1 MAKNKWSVS
10 LDNDNHLKFAYG
22 DQSSVTLSETG
33 EVINSFSTM
42 EPINAIEHLY
52 DIPNRDDAKITPLL
66 LLQSQGDETFKFV
79 PTTDLNMQLDELVDI
94 DFTNAAVSD
103 TVLISDG
110 DGTYSFRNTL
120 FSHLKDIDHTTAGN
134 NGFVLTD
141 VGTGIW
147 EWQQPELKK
156 LFDVSLEAQDLLK
169 ENDPTD
175 TAGLVLTT
183 DGLNGFNFQ
192 IPTADFNNLTSIV
205 WGASP
210 DPKTNAGLV
219 LTSMG
224 GSLYQFVTPTAE
236 FTDLLGID
244 WYTNDPLT
252 EPGKVLTSGPNPNE
266 FTWEIPSSDLK
277 DTTGLDWITN
287 DPYTFSGLHLS
298 SYIDPVTG
306 AHSFRWSFADFND
319 LYNIDFVTNDPHN
332 IDGLVMTSNG
342 DKTYNWR
349 TPMVEFGPTGI
360 YNLDWVTN
368 NPYAT
373 TGVHLTS
380 YIDPTTGMQSFRW
393 EHPNFLDNQNI
404 DFDTNTP
411 NNMPGLVMTSKG
423 SNQYGFERATVDFSP
438 TGTITNID
446 WSTSI
451 GPDLV
456 LTSTGTNYEWKAV
469 QRRLEVLEDV
479 NVDATTFRTPNLIL
493 KTTAAGICEFVE
505 PIETLRS
512 LLDVVQG
519 STAPDPITDEGLV
532 LTSIG
537 LGTDTYEFRYPNIK
551 TDYIIGWNPAND
563 NTVGGVLTVSSAG
576 NFEFRMPALA
586 TLDDVNVTNAVTPNT
601 VLMSDTLGNY
611 SFQNINMNHLLDVDY
626 TNKSNNNW
634 TLSSDGDGT
643 YSFKQPLLKT
653 TEDVDTLTNDP
664 RNVDDLVMTSKG
676 DGTFGFK
683 KLDFDSFAS
692 VTTTGAGAG
701 YIMITDG
708 SDNFS
713 FIQPLMRTLQD
724 VTNGTTAG
732 SEINWVLAS
741 NGNGTFSFK
750 DLANNLF
757 NRRWEDFDY
766 DTTTHPVTGTTYAPT
781 TTQNLVF
788 VTDGDETY
796 SFKFPTLDFLVDI
809 DDTTNN
815 PKTTENLVLTS
826 TGTNGTYM
834 FKEAEPRIQ
843 NLRNLDTSTNNPDI
857 VPNLVLTSKG
867 DGTYHF
873 STFNEFNNLPDVDTI
888 TNSPK
893 TTANKIMISTG
904 TGNAT
909 DPYYKFVDQEL
920 EYATDVD
927 FTDSTNPDYVLTSRG
942 GGAYNFVDPN
952 TIVSKTL
959 VGLTDIDFTPDGV
972 DDYKTVTGLVL
983 SSDGLGGFN
992 FRNPSDWMTRL
1003 DNLYDTNTTSLDEG
1017 LGVPVR
1023 ADRNFVDPV
1032 NPALGPS
1039 STATQGLILKSNG
1052 DATYSFIYPELRL
1065 QVDLDMVTND
1075 PLTTE
1080 GLFLLTDGDGEFY
1093 FGSSIPASLT
1103 VKDIQIGVSA
1113 DNEIDTISMDLILD
1127 SATGQTIIDDDVSVS
1142 GSVVIGGDLSVQ
1154 GTTTTVNST
1163 TVTIDDP
1170 VFTLGGDT
1178 DQAAPDTMDR
1188 GIEYRWHDG
1197 TDPKLGFFGWDKTAQ
1212 AFTFIPDAT
1221 NVAEE
1226 FSGTP
1231 GDLLISDIDSQNV
1244 TIAETAT
1251 VKDAIIQETAT
1262 LRERPVATE
1271 DFALVMAIALG

>member
-52 DIPNRDDAKITPLL
+52 DIPNRDDAKVTPLL
-66 LLQSQGDETFKFV
+66 LLQSQGDETFRFV
-79 PTTDLNMQLDELVDI
+79 PTSSLNMQLDELVDI
-94 DFTNAAVSD
+94 DFSNAAVTD

-110 DGTYSFRNTL
+110 DGTYSFRDTL

-156 LFDVSLEAQDLLK
+156 LFDVSLEAQDILK

-175 TAGLVLTT
+175 TPGLVLTT
-183 DGLNGFNFQ
+183 DGVGGFNFQ

-210 DPKTNAGLV
+210 DPTVTPGLV
-219 LTSMG
+219 LTTI
-224 GSLYQFVTPTAE
+224 GSGLYQFQVPTSE
-236 FTDLLGID
+236 FTNLTGID

-252 EPGKVLTSGPNPNE
+252 TAGKVLTSGPNPNE
-266 FTWEIPSSDLK
+266 FTWQTPSSDLK
-277 DTTGLDWITN
+277 DITGLDWITN

-298 SYIDPVTG
+298 SYIDPNTG

-342 DKTYNWR
+342 DETYNWR
-349 TPMVEFGPTGI
+349 VPTVDFAPTGI
-360 YNLDWVTN
+360 NLIDWATT

-373 TGVHLTS
+373 DGVHLTS
-380 YIDPTTGMQSFRW
+380 HIDSTTGVQSFRW
-393 EHPNFLDNQNI
+393 EYADFNQVTSI
-404 DFDTNTP
+404 DFATNTP
-411 NNMPGLVMTSKG
+411 QSMPGLVLTSKG
-423 SNQYGFERATVDFSP
+423 GSEYDWQRATVDFSP

-505 PIETLRS
+505 PIETVRG
-512 LLDVVQG
+512 LLDVVQTP
-519 STAPDPITDEGLV
+519 TALDPITTQGLV
-532 LTSIG
+532 LTS
-537 LGTDTYEFRYPNIK
+537 LGMGSDQYEFQLPNIL
-551 TDYIIGWNPAND
+551 TDYIVGWNPVND
-563 NTVGGVLTVSSAG
+563 NAIGAVLTVTGAG
-576 NFEFRMPALA
+576 NFQFEMPSVAR
-586 TLDDVNVTNAVTPNT
+586 LDDVNVGNAVTPNT
-601 VLMSDTLGNY
+601 VLMSDTAGNY
-611 SFQNINMNHLLDVDY
+611 TFENINFNHLLNIDY
-626 TNKSNNNW
+626 ANSTQNNW
-634 TLSSDGDGT
+634 SLASDGDGT

-664 RNVDDLVMTSKG
+664 RNVDDLVMTSRG

-683 KLDFDSFAS
+683 RLDFDSFAS

-766 DTTTHPVTGTTYAPT
+766 DTTVHPVTGTTYAPT
-781 TTQNLVF
+781 TTPNLVF

-843 NLRNLDTSTNNPDI
+843 NLRNLDASTNNPDL

-888 TNSPK
+888 TNDPK

-927 FTDSTNPDYVLTSRG
+927 FTDATNADYVLTSRG
-942 GGAYNFVDPN
+942 GGAYNFVEPN
-952 TIVSKTL
+952 TLITKTL
-959 VGLTDIDFTPDGV
+959 VGLTDIDFTPDGI
-972 DDYKTVTGLVL
+972 DDYQTVMGLVL
-983 SSDGLGGFN
+983 TTDGMGGFN

-1003 DNLYDTNTTSLDEG
+1003 DNMYDVNTTVTQSVG
-1017 LGVPVR
+1017 TTVK
-1023 ADRNFVDPV
+1023 ADRTYADPI
-1032 NPALGPS
+1032 NPLLPPS
-1039 STATQGLILKSNG
+1039 STAIPGLMLVSNG
-1052 DATYSFIYPELRL
+1052 DATYDFIYPELRL
-1065 QVDLDMVTND
+1065 MVDLDTVTND

-1080 GLFLLTDGDGEFY
+1080 GLFLLSDGNGEFN
-1093 FGSSIPASLT
+1093 FGSSIPGSLT
-1103 VKDIQIGVSA
+1103 VGDLQIAVTA
-1113 DNEIDTISMDLILD
+1113 NNEIDTLSMDLILD
-1127 SATGQTIIDDDVSVS
+1127 SATGQTIVDDDLSVS
-1142 GSVVIGGDLSVQ
+1142 GSVVVGGDLTVQ

-1170 VFTLGGDT
+1170 IFTLGGDEPQT
-1178 DQAAPDTMDR
+1178 VADTMDR
-1188 GIEYRWHDG
+1188 GIEYQWHDG
-1197 TDPKLGFFGWDKTAQ
+1197 TDPKLGFFGWDKSAQ

-1221 NVAEE
+1221 NIAEE
-1226 FSGTP
+1226 FSGLP
-1231 GDLLISDIDSQNV
+1231 GDIIVNDIDATNIDATEMITTKDIQ
-1244 TIAETAT
+1244 IAETG
-1251 VKDAIIQETAT
+1251 T
-1262 LRERPVATE
+1262 LRELPIATE
-1271 DFALVMAIALG
+1271 EFALVMAIALG